1 MKFKLLAATAL
12 AGFLFATPALADPVS
27 LVVAAASALAGSVT
41 FTAGTFAFAGFGTFF
56 TKFAISA
63 ALGLASQMLSK
74 SSQKKAPSISTLS
87 DRTQTIKQSIVA
99 RSLIYGEVK
108 VSGPLVFAE
117 STNNN
122 EFLHLVVAL
131 AGHEVEAIDTVY
143 LNDEALTLDG
153 SGNVTAPAKYVG
165 FVRVKKHLGEATQAA
180 DTDLVAE
187 SDGKWTANHKLS
199 NTAYVYVR
207 LKFSQDAFPNGI
219 PNISA
224 IVQGRKVYDPRT
236 DTTAYSNNAAL
247 CLLDYLQD
255 PMYGLGA
262 TDSEI
267 DFTRFEAEANI
278 CDEAVSLS
286 GGGTQPRYTCNGVIE
301 SDDSPKS
308 IIENMLTSCAG
319 TVYYSG
325 GVWSLKVGA
334 YEAPTV
340 TITDDD
346 LRGPISIQTKLSRRD
361 NYNGV
366 KGVFVSPESNWQA
379 TDYPAYQSDQF
390 LDEDNDIESF
400 LDLTLPFTTSSAAA
414 QRLAK
419 IALYRNRQQIAVELK
434 CKLTQF
440 GVSVGDIVSITNSRY
455 GWTAKPFEV
464 VSWNFVVEGDQES
477 PILGVDMTLK
487 EINASVFDWDAEETA
502 FVSDNTN
509 LPSALTINPPN
520 MIVSDTL
527 RVVNEQVFSILVAD
541 VSSNNAF
548 SNTFEVQAKQSTETD
563 YVNLGIAGGN
573 RFELVDVIDGATY
586 NVRARVVNTIGVR
599 SEWATVNYQVVG
611 KTAPPSDVTGLSI
624 NSIGGNAILSWTP
637 VPDLDLSHYKVRYS
651 TETSGASYQNAIDLV
666 DKIARP
672 GNSVIVPSL
681 QGTYFVKAVDKL
693 GLVSVNPATVV
704 LQTSIDS
711 VEALNVVE
719 TITENPAF
727 TGAKTRTVKVIDG
740 AETWVQLDTSISFDN
755 VTGLFD
761 DAAGLFDGGTGTIE
775 SDGYYDFSTYVDL
788 TEKYTS
794 RVIASIKNE
803 RIDLVN
809 LFDSAI
815 GNFDDRLGDFDGDPT
830 AFDDTNIQLQVAT
843 TDDDPSGTPTWSD
856 WKPFFVGDYSAR
868 AFKFRAYL
876 TTADSAASPS
886 IRELSVSIDM
896 PDRVIADND
905 IATGAGAYAVT
916 FAQPFKALGGIGILA
931 DNLATGDYYVITGKS
946 VSGFTIEFRN
956 AAGTAVSRTFDYVAK
971 GYGKV
976 A

>member
-12 AGFLFATPALADPVS
+12 AGFLFATPAHADPVS

-99 RSLIYGEVK
+99 RSVIYGEVK
-108 VSGPLVFAE
+108 TSGPLVYAE

-122 EFLHLVVAL
+122 EYLHLVVAL

-153 SGNVTAPAKYVG
+153 NGEVTAPEKYVG
-165 FVRVKKHLGEATQAA
+165 FVRVKKHLGSPTQAA
-180 DTDLVAE
+180 DADLVAE
-187 SDGKWTANHKLS
+187 SDGKWTAEHKLS
-199 NTAYVYVR
+199 ETAYVYVR

-224 IVQGRKVYDPRT
+224 IVRGKKVYDPRT
-236 DTTAYSNNAAL
+236 DTTAYSSNAAL

-255 PMYGLGA
+255 TTYGLGA
-262 TDSEI
+262 IDSEI

-278 CDEAVSLS
+278 CDENVTLAA
-286 GGGTQPRYTCNGVIE
+286 GGTQKRYSCNGVVE
-301 SDDSPKS
+301 SDDTPKS
-308 IIENMLTSCAG
+308 ILEAMLTSCAG
-319 TVYYSG
+319 TIYYSG

-361 NYNGV
+361 NYNSV

-379 TDYPAYQSDQF
+379 TDYPAYTSDTF
-390 LDEDNDIESF
+390 LAEDNDIESF

-464 VSWNFVVEGDQES
+464 VSWNFVVEGDEQA
-477 PILGVDMTLK
+477 PILGVDMMLK
-487 EINASVFDWDAEETA
+487 EINASVFDWNAEESA

-509 LPSALTINPPN
+509 LPNAFTIDPPVVA
-520 MIVSDTL
+520 VSDIL
-527 RVVNEQVFSILVAD
+527 QVVNEQVFSVLVVD
-541 VSSNNAF
+541 VSSTDAF
-548 SNTFEVQAKQSTETD
+548 SSTFEVQAKLSTDTD
-563 YVNLGIAGGN
+563 YVNLGIAAGN
-573 RFELVDVIDGATY
+573 RFELVDVVDGAIY
-586 NVRARVVNTIGVR
+586 NVRARAINALGVR
-599 SEWATVNYQVVG
+599 SEWSTRNHQVVG

-624 NSIGGNAILSWTP
+624 NSIGGSAILSWTP
-637 VPDLDLSHYKVRYS
+637 VSDLDLSHYKVRYS
-651 TETSGASYQNAIDLV
+651 NQTVGASYENSIDLV

-681 QGTYFVKAVDKL
+681 EGTYFVKAVDKL
-693 GLVSVNPATVV
+693 GLASVNPATIILLTDVA
-704 LQTSIDS
+704 S
-711 VEALNVVE
+711 VESLNVVE
-719 TITENPAF
+719 TVTEDPAF
-727 TGAKTRTVKVIDG
+727 AGNKTRTVKITDG
-740 AETWVQLDTSISFDN
+740 GDVWLQLDSSVIFDSA
-755 VTGLFD
+755 TGLFD
-761 DAAGLFDGGTGTIE
+761 DTQCLFDAAGGEIYN
-775 SDGYYDFSTYVDL
+775 DGYYDFASYVDL
-788 TEKYTS
+788 GAKYTS
-794 RVIASIKNE
+794 RVIASIRNQ
-803 RIDLVN
+803 RIDFVN
-809 LFDSAI
+809 LFDSAL
-815 GNFDDRLGDFDGDPT
+815 GNFDDRLGEFDGDPT
-830 AFDDTNIQLQVAT
+830 AFDDTNVQLQIAT
-843 TDDDPSGTPTWSD
+843 TDDNPAGTPTWSD

-876 TTADSAASPS
+876 TTTDTAATPS
-886 IRELSVSIDM
+886 IRELSVSVDM
-896 PDRVIADND
+896 PDRVIAGND
-905 IATGAGAYAVT
+905 IVTGAGSYTVT
-916 FAQPFKALGGIGILA
+916 FADPFKALGGVGIVA
-931 DNLATGDYYVITGKS
+931 QGLATGDYYDITSKS
-946 VSGFTIEFRN
+946 ALGFTITFRN
-956 AAGTAVSRTFDYVAK
+956 SAGTAISRTFDYVAK
-971 GYGKV
+971 GYGK
-976 A
+976 AI